1 MMELRLA
8 YDANDLSRFEKVRPH
23 TTAIPSKH
31 ILHKA
36 HRGLIISDSQVAI
49 YFSLSQCINGP
60 STIDS
65 LETTRAVWV

>member
-31 ILHKA
+31 A
-36 HRGLIISDSQVAI
+36 PQGGSDYHRLSGGDILIIAATYQ
-49 YFSLSQCINGP
+49 GP
-60 STIDS
+60 S
-65 LETTRAVWV
+65 